1 MSKKATGGICAIIC
15 MVSVVIYFLW
25 GMIAKSYSNAWI
37 IFMIA
42 GVACASV
49 SIIAGIKKE
58 KTGAENDKPAT
69 EEKEE

>member
-25 GMIAKSYSNAWI
+25 GMIAKSYTNAWI

-49 SIIAGIKKE
+49 SIIAGMKKE
-58 KTGAENDKPAT
+58 KNSADNDKP
-69 EEKEE
+69 EDKEKEE